1 MVDSRIAA
9 PLTDAIVDL
18 LPCDRGDA
26 VGDIGCGEG
35 DFLGALAKRYEIDGC
50 GIDLS
55 VAAADL
61 AARRHRD
68 SFWVVANA
76 DRFIPFPDES
86 MHAITSITARLNRDE
101 FARVLRP
108 DGRLLVALTAADDL
122 VEVRETILG
131 ARVERDRVER
141 TREMFAPVFDL
152 VGHQYVA
159 HRATFERDAL
169 IDVMSSS
176 YRGLRTRE
184 RERLAA
190 IDSMEVTLSRDVLLF
205 RKAWS

>member
-1 MVDSRIAA
+1 MD
-9 PLTDAIVDL
+9 
-18 LPCDRGDA
+18 
-26 VGDIGCGEG
+26 G
-35 DFLGALAKRYEIDGC
+35 DFQAIQHAVR
-50 GIDLS
+50 
-55 VAAADL
+55 L

-68 SFWVVANA
+68 SFWIVANA

-131 ARVERDRVER
+131 ARVERERVER
-141 TREMFAPVFDL
+141 TREMFAPVFEL
-152 VGHQYVA
+152 VDHQYVA

-176 YRGLRTRE
+176 YRGLRSRE
-184 RERLAA
+184 RERLET
-190 IDSMEVTLSRDVLLF
+190 IDGMDVTLSRDVLLF
-205 RKAWS
+205 RKSWT